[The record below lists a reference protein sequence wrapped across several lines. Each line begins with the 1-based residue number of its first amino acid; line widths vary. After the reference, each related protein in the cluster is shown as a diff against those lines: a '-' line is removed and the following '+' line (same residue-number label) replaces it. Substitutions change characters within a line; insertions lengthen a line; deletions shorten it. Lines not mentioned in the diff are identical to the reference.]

1 MCGPLYTVF
10 CFCFPTSSAK
20 RHRHGFFFFC
30 RDDEEQE
37 AEEEEISTWF
47 GSVSFSSNRV
57 LIHDSFAK
65 TTETIEL
72 SAPND
77 PIQQV
82 VSTHLHVAILMNTG
96 RIALRRIDDFERTP
110 TILEPSPDETT
121 LIVSTSK
128 AIHRVQRDQKTSKIQ
143 KILEDSE
150 GISEDV
156 KHEVVGFPWPVR
168 VVDAKGGND
177 FLMFLDSTGNLFSM
191 GTGTRGELGVGLI
204 RHVAEPVHIEQLAGI
219 PIEKVVCGGWHTV
232 ALTTGGDVYAATEM
246 YPVLF
251 EEFPEN
257 IGEEEPVV
265 QDIEVT
271 EHTTTVYINNQKF
284 IIGNDFVDITEF
296 ELK

>member
-1 MCGPLYTVF
+1 MCGPLYTV
-10 CFCFPTSSAK
+10 FCFPTSSAK
-20 RHRHGFFFFC
+20 RHRHVF
-30 RDDEEQE
+30 
-37 AEEEEISTWF
+37 
-47 GSVSFSSNRV
+47 
-57 LIHDSFAK
+57 IHDSFAK
-65 TTETIEL
+65 TTETIEFPAL
-72 SAPND
+72 ND

-82 VSTHLHVAILMNTG
+82 VSTHLHVAILMKTG
-96 RIALRRIDDFERTP
+96 KIAMRRIDDFERTP
-110 TILEPSPDETT
+110 TILEPPPDEIT

-128 AIHRVQRDQKTSKIQ
+128 AIYRVQEDQKTSTIQ

-168 VVDAKGGND
+168 IVDAKGGND

-219 PIEKVVCGGWHTV
+219 PIEKVACGGWHTV
-232 ALTTGGDVYAATEM
+232 ALTTGGDVYVWGWNRNGQLGKDKAATEM

-251 EEFPEN
+251 EDFPEN
-257 IGEEEPVV
+257 IEEEEPVV

-271 EHTTTVYINNQKF
+271 EHTTTVYINDQKF
-284 IIGNDFVDITEF
+284 MIGNDFVDITEF

>member
-1 MCGPLYTVF
+1 M
-10 CFCFPTSSAK
+10 
-20 RHRHGFFFFC
+20 
-30 RDDEEQE
+30 DEQQRNMYKT
-37 AEEEEISTWF
+37 ISTWF
-47 GSVSFSSNRV
+47 GSVSFSSNQV

-65 TTETIEL
+65 TTETIEF

-82 VSTHLHVAILMNTG
+82 VSTHLHVAILMKTG

-110 TILEPSPDETT
+110 TILEPPPDETT

-128 AIHRVQRDQKTSKIQ
+128 EIYRVQRDQKTSKIQ

-168 VVDAKGGND
+168 IVDAKGGHD

-219 PIEKVVCGGWHTV
+219 PIKKIACGGWHTV
-232 ALTTGGDVYAATEM
+232 ALTTGGDVYVWGWNRNGQLGRYKAATEM

-257 IGEEEPVV
+257 IEEEEPVV

-271 EHTTTVYINNQKF
+271 EHTTTVYINDQKF
-284 IIGNDFVDITEF
+284 MIGNDFVDITEF
-296 ELK
+296 GLK